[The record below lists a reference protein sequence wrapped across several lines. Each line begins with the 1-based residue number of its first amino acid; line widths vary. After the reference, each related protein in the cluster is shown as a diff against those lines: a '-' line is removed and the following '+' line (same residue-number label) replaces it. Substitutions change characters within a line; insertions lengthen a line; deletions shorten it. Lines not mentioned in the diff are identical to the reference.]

1 MRENAFRAERPVAAA
16 IERPGAAERTVPWA
30 PAREF
35 DRGAGVE
42 HADEIFAAV
51 AHEIA
56 RGPDFVEV
64 LDESPPR
71 TLAVPGDGAGHFS
84 ERAAVA
90 HCGFKELDRGR
101 VAPPPEPAIAG
112 PLALFPK

>member
-51 AHEIA
+51 AHGIA

-64 LDESPPR
+64 LDESRPR
-71 TLAVPGDGAGHFS
+71 TLAVRGGGAGHFG
-84 ERAAVA
+84 ERAAGA
-90 HCGFKELDRGR
+90 HGAFTELGHGR
-101 VAPPPEPAIAG
+101 
-112 PLALFPK
+112 